1 VNLRQAAET
10 DLDSLLAVQEAGAT
24 RALSHIFPQ
33 DTYPFPREALRS
45 RWAEELADP
54 GIGAYVITNND
65 EEVVGFAATRDNE
78 LLHFGT
84 AVETW
89 GSGTAAAAHDALL
102 RTLASKGVTQARLR
116 VFEENHRARRFYEKL
131 GWQATGKRSRTS
143 FPPHPVLVEYRRAVR

>member
-1 VNLRQAAET
+1 MTLRRAAET
-10 DLDSLLAVQEAGAT
+10 DLDSLLAVQEKGAT

-33 DTYPFPREALRS
+33 DTHPFPREALRS
-45 RWAEELADP
+45 RWAKEIADP
-54 GIGAYVITNND
+54 GIRAYVITNND

-89 GSGTAAAAHDALL
+89 GTGTAAAAHDSLL
-102 RTLASKGVTQARLR
+102 RALAAEGVRQARLR

-131 GWQATGKRSRTS
+131 GWQMTGKRSRTS
-143 FPPHPVLVEYRRAVR
+143 FPPHPVLVEYQRAVR